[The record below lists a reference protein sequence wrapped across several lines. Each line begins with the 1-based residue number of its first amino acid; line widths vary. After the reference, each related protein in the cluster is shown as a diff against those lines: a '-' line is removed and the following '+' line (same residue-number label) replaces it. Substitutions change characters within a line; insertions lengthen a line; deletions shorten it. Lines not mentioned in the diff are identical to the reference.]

1 MNLMCPARI
10 LLLPGD
16 VLEPA
21 VGERIAEVYAGS
33 FEVAAGT
40 RLASQLGVRLTV
52 VPELV
57 ERPEEELQAIAD
69 LHRGETVIVLGLDLG
84 LRLPAL
90 VEHTGDGWTRV
101 PTDNEVTLAAYEQA
115 ADKFRDSIPHGPSEA
130 MDRWLDRIGETVQP
144 GASVLEIGSGT
155 GEDAAALEERGYRVR
170 RTDAAGSFVE
180 MMRADGFAADRLN
193 AITDEL
199 GGPYDLLFAD
209 AVFLHFDRAELTT
222 VLRKAHRAT
231 TRLAFTTREGE
242 GGEWSNRFLDLP
254 RRFNSWKEQPLR
266 DLLAETGWTVTHLGR
281 SETRFG
287 NAWFHIL
294 AKHS

>member
-21 VGERIAEVYAGS
+21 VGERIAQVYAGT

-40 RLASQLGVRLTV
+40 RLADQLGVRLTV

-57 ERPEEELQAIAD
+57 ERPDEELQAIAD

-101 PTDNEVTLAAYEQA
+101 PTDNELTLAAYEQA
-115 ADKFRDSIPHGPSEA
+115 ADKFRDSLSHGSSESA
-130 MDRWLDRIGETVQP
+130 DWWLDAIGEALQP

-155 GEDAAALEERGYRVR
+155 GEDAVALEERGYRVR
-170 RTDAAGSFVE
+170 RTDAAVSFVE
-180 MMRADGFAADRLN
+180 MMRAEGFAADHLN

-199 GGPYDLLFAD
+199 GGPYDLVFAD
-209 AVFLHFDRAELTT
+209 AVFLHFDHAELTT
-222 VLRKAHRAT
+222 VLRKAHRAAT
-231 TRLAFTTREGE
+231 NLAFTTREGE

-254 RRFNSWKEQPLR
+254 RRFNSWQEQPLR
-266 DLLAETGWTVTHLGR
+266 DLLTETGWTVIHFDRGR
-281 SETRFG
+281 TRFG
-287 NAWFHIL
+287 NTWFHVL